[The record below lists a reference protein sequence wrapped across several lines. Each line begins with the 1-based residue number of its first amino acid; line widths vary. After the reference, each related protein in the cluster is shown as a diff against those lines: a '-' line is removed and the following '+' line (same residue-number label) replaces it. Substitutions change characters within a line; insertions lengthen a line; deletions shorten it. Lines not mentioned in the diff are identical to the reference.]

1 MTPSLRMLILLV
13 FTLTVRV
20 SLSQGQPQAARAKEK
35 DPTASRIAILI
46 SQLGSSQFNEREAAA
61 KELRKIGFPALE
73 TLREA
78 AARSKVAEVRRRAR
92 ELVGVIENTL
102 DALLAD
108 YRGFG
113 LPLLS
118 KGARLG
124 KSAPDKESGRYSL
137 VFFFPSDSKEPLE
150 YLPGTI
156 DLVAPEWDPPATTL
170 DAVHATAK
178 EADAWVQGTELNWP
192 EDAFEL
198 AIQCKALGWDHV
210 ADAAYRK
217 WREMLQK
224 SEDQPKET
232 PRSFLAKLAWSY
244 WQFHLAEPTSKWP
257 AIARRLQQLLKAR
270 PELDTAERRWLM
282 PALEA
287 ALTPSKARPG
297 SIEAM
302 IDDLIPM
309 SAEQNGCY
317 YHHGYESAL
326 GFHERRNRFLDL
338 RPPPVEEECYL
349 RLIDQGFAAVPALIE
364 HADDIRLTR
373 SFRRGFNNLPDYQC
387 RIQDIVGDLLQG
399 LAGDEL
405 GTDDLRRIKAYPVDK
420 VVARAWWERA
430 KKVGEEAHLVA
441 HVLPSE
447 KELHWPSRPMLR
459 ILARKYPKH
468 LPRLY
473 QRVLEKRPD
482 LETETLASFL
492 ASSSLSRDEKRAIF
506 LLAARSKDLKRRAIA
521 LSHLQP
527 LAPVRF
533 VEILV
538 ATLDEMPKTPK
549 QPYWLCSEKSFVRL
563 VQKSG
568 APQAWKALER
578 ALHRADVGLRLELLD
593 PLSLEPNADARKQ
606 QITLLAGFLDDRTVR
621 DKKSNPQLFDG
632 PFAGFRLPRLEV
644 RNFAGMQLA
653 MLLSVEADPKPTWTP
668 AQWDKLRE
676 QVRQALRREKIATP

>member
-1 MTPSLRMLILLV
+1 
-13 FTLTVRV
+13 
-20 SLSQGQPQAARAKEK
+20 
-35 DPTASRIAILI
+35 
-46 SQLGSSQFNEREAAA
+46 
-61 KELRKIGFPALE
+61 
-73 TLREA
+73 
-78 AARSKVAEVRRRAR
+78 
-92 ELVGVIENTL
+92 
-102 DALLAD
+102 
-108 YRGFG
+108 
-113 LPLLS
+113 
-118 KGARLG
+118 
-124 KSAPDKESGRYSL
+124 
-137 VFFFPSDSKEPLE
+137 
-150 YLPGTI
+150 LPGTI
-156 DLVAPEWDPPATTL
+156 APVAPKWDPPATTL
-170 DAVHATAK
+170 DAVHAPAK
-178 EADAWVQGTELNWP
+178 EADAWVQGSEFNWP
-192 EDAFEL
+192 EDAFGL

-217 WREMLQK
+217 WREMLK
-224 SEDQPKET
+224 ESEDQPKET
-232 PRSFLAKLAWSY
+232 PRSFLANEAWIY
-244 WQFHLAEPTSKWP
+244 WQFQLAEPNSKWP
-257 AIARRLQQLLKAR
+257 AIARRLRQLLKDR
-270 PELDTAERRWLM
+270 PELDTKERRWLM

-287 ALTPSKARPG
+287 ALKPSKARPG
-297 SIEAM
+297 SNEAM

-309 SAEQNGCY
+309 SAEQNGGY

-338 RPPPVEEECYL
+338 RPPPVEEERYL

-373 SFRRGFNNLPDYQC
+373 SFRRGFNNFPAYQC

-405 GTDDLRRIKAYPVDK
+405 GTDDLSHIKANPVDK
-420 VVARAWWERA
+420 AAARAWWERA
-430 KKVGEEAHLVA
+430 KKVGEEAYLVA

-459 ILARKYPKH
+459 LLARKYPKQ

-506 LLAARSKDLKRRAIA
+506 LLAASSKDLKRRAIA
-521 LSHLQP
+521 LSRLQP

-549 QPYWLCSEKSFVRL
+549 QPYWLCPEKSFVPL

-578 ALHRADVGLRLELLD
+578 ALHQADIGLRLELLD
-593 PLSLEPNADARKQ
+593 PLSLTPNADARKQ
-606 QITLLAGFLDDRTVR
+606 QITLLAAFLDDRTVR

-644 RNFAGMQLA
+644 RNFAAMQLT

-676 QVRQALRREKIATP
+676 QVRQALRREKIGTP